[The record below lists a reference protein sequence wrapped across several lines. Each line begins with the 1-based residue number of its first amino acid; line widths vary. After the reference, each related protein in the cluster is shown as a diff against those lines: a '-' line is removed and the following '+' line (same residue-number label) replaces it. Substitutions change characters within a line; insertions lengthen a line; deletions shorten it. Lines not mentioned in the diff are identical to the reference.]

1 MRCGPSGAF
10 LPRRR
15 HGALIRPSIL
25 GPLAAQRGRHFWYNS
40 LVGSNL
46 LRPSACSL
54 YLFSAGR
61 FRIAILMRIDARL
74 IINRFN
80 EYIRPFLLLYVYASQ
95 QYRSFHAIHLPAA
108 AAAAELETLSRHAHQ
123 RKKLGKEKKKKE
135 KKKDK
140 QRMDG
145 SLDAFHHRRSSKWM
159 RRMRLP
165 RSCGFASPSVY
176 VCKCHYASCMT
187 LATLLPLSRENLTN
201 KTQSAF
207 YEIEIETPRPC
218 TGYLFVFFLCIIHD
232 RLHPRIGLF
241 PSLRVPVL
249 SFFLR
254 REITRTPIVGQSLCR
269 ASRPSAYPFIPI
281 RHPISDEG
289 GIKTKAEGPSSP
301 VWLPFAT
308 GAV

>member
-1 MRCGPSGAF
+1 
-10 LPRRR
+10 
-15 HGALIRPSIL
+15 
-25 GPLAAQRGRHFWYNS
+25 
-40 LVGSNL
+40 
-46 LRPSACSL
+46 
-54 YLFSAGR
+54 
-61 FRIAILMRIDARL
+61 
-74 IINRFN
+74 
-80 EYIRPFLLLYVYASQ
+80 
-95 QYRSFHAIHLPAA
+95 
-108 AAAAELETLSRHAHQ
+108 
-123 RKKLGKEKKKKE
+123 
-135 KKKDK
+135 
-140 QRMDG
+140 MDG

-289 GIKTKAEGPSSP
+289 GIKTKADGPSSP